1 MLNRPLVLVGHSKH
15 MFKVELHF
23 SNFPDV
29 LSRIK
34 FKSIIPVLRTAEKSN
49 MAIIDTVQLQ

>member
-1 MLNRPLVLVGHSKH
+1 MFNRPLVMVSHSKH

-23 SNFPDV
+23 LLSLISYYGLNSNSV
-29 LSRIK
+29 
-34 FKSIIPVLRTAEKSN
+34 IPVLRTAEKLN